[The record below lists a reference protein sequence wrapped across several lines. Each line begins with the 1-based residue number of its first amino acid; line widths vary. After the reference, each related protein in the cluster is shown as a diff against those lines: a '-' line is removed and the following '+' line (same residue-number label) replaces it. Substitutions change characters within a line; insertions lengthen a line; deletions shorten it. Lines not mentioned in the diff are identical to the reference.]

1 MLDITL
7 EDRVRY
13 RNTKRVTQPC
23 RIVVGSSGIVSFYAP
38 YNEQFLGEF
47 KNVFAHIDRHWNP
60 ERKIWQIKPE
70 KITALIEVM
79 QKYYNKIE
87 GLDALIESPFD
98 VLKITPDA
106 PLELVKLAAKALRI
120 KYAPDHITSTDQA
133 LELYPELD
141 TEDCQ
146 DIIRL
151 AKEQATDYLQEV
163 GEAEKLILEIKQE
176 ENDVQEST

>member
-1 MLDITL
+1 M
-7 EDRVRY
+7 RY

-23 RIVVGSSGIVSFYAP
+23 RIVVGSSGVVSFYAP
-38 YNEQFLGEF
+38 FNEQFLNEF
-47 KNVFAHIDRHWNP
+47 KTAFVHDDRHWNP
-60 ERKIWQIKPE
+60 ERKIYQIKPE
-70 KITALIEVM
+70 NITKLIEVM

-120 KYAPDHITSTDQA
+120 KYAPDHITTIPEA
-133 LELYPELD
+133 IGLYPELD
-141 TEDCQ
+141 TMADRLA
-146 DIIRL
+146 IIPK